1 MIFST
6 ELANEVK
13 LSDNSNNT
21 KYLEAGI
28 HDNVKFVSAK
38 FAESPTGKKF
48 IEFTFEKDGKSLVHT
63 EWEPAVRE
71 GDTEEQNQSKATNQ
85 VTRIMRILK
94 CFYPKNVLAFSGSS
108 YKEFAN
114 WVVTMLNSAN
124 KDILLKVKI
133 VYNNKGYT
141 TLPNYCK
148 FTFIEPMNLP
158 EGQKSKIT
166 ELNIDLFV
174 RPVVADKENKEENP
188 LDTISTD
195 TQESGNDLP
204 F

>member
-71 GDTEEQNQSKATNQ
+71 SDTEEQNQSKATNQ
-85 VTRIMRILK
+85 VTRIMR
-94 CFYPKNVLAFSGSS
+94 ASS
-108 YKEFAN
+108 FA
-114 WVVTMLNSAN
+114 
-124 KDILLKVKI
+124 LLR
-133 VYNNKGYT
+133 
-141 TLPNYCK
+141 TLGTIRNAVIAVP
-148 FTFIEPMNLP
+148 
-158 EGQKSKIT
+158 
-166 ELNIDLFV
+166 
-174 RPVVADKENKEENP
+174 
-188 LDTISTD
+188 TISPITIYTSVAPIED
-195 TQESGNDLP
+195 SLNRFGMIMVSFPL
-204 F
+204 